1 MIFSIAEQD
10 FSKEIIEIES
20 GSLRK
25 QSHMAA
31 PIMEKKKKGTK
42 ICTRTQQCFVVRQT
56 NRKFN

>member
-31 PIMEKKKKGTK
+31 PIMEKKKKEPK
-42 ICTRTQQCFVVRQT
+42 YVQELS
-56 NRKFN
+56 NAS